1 MRQESVDYNV
11 ITTKNWTRCILLIL
25 LILTSSLTCACA
37 SSSSATY
44 QKISQTEAYE
54 IMQKQRG
61 YIIIDVRT
69 PEEYLEGHIK
79 NAKLL
84 PLQNIPQDIDIVL
97 KDRNQLILVYCRSGN
112 RSKQAA
118 SKLVEAGFKNVK
130 DFGGIIEWKYDVEK
144 EH

>member
-1 MRQESVDYNV
+1 M
-11 ITTKNWTRCILLIL
+11 ILML
-25 LILTSSLTCACA
+25 SLTTACA
-37 SSSSATY
+37 SDNSASY

-61 YIIIDVRT
+61 YIILDVRT
-69 PEEYLEGHIK
+69 PDEYKEGHIK

-84 PLQNIPQDIDIVL
+84 PLQNIPQDIDKVL
-97 KDRNQLILVYCRSGN
+97 KDKNQLILVYCRSGN

-118 SKLVEAGFKNVK
+118 SKLAEAGFKNVK
-130 DFGGIIEWKYDVEK
+130 EFGGIIEWKYDVEK